1 MRKAL
6 LILTLVGIG
15 AGSVTAF
22 SKVSRSDCPGQVVCP
37 LNGQVICKDR
47 CPAK

>member
-15 AGSVTAF
+15 AGGVAAYN
-22 SKVSRSDCPGQVVCP
+22 RADCPGTKVCP
-37 LNGQVICKDR
+37 LTSQVICVDR
-47 CPAK
+47 CPVQK